1 MTSASAE
8 AVLNLENIARD
19 IYERPDRAS
28 ALARD
33 AHVEYLLGG
42 LRTLPTA
49 FTSLDASRAWVVYW
63 CVHGLAL
70 LGVDLRER
78 DEALASDVVR
88 FLRRCRSRRGERA
101 CFGFGGGPGQM
112 PHIAT
117 LRRARA
123 TPCPPSPMTR
133 SLKTLARRS
142 TSLRR
147 RRRRSNARSSRFSTP
162 TARR

>member
-8 AVLNLENIARD
+8 AVSNLENIARD
-19 IYERPDRAS
+19 IYDRPDRAS
-28 ALARD
+28 TLARD

-49 FTSLDASRAWVVYW
+49 LTALDASRAWIVYW

-112 PHIAT
+112 PHVASRVGRRT
-117 LRRARA
+117 AVTRFAGSRRALWRA
-123 TPCPPSPMTR
+123 TSGR
-133 SLKTLARRS
+133 WISRV
-142 TSLRR
+142 
-147 RRRRSNARSSRFSTP
+147 SS
-162 TARR
+162 AGW

>member
-70 LGVDLRER
+70 LGVDLR
-78 DEALASDVVR
+78 
-88 FLRRCRSRRGERA
+88 
-101 CFGFGGGPGQM
+101 
-112 PHIAT
+112 
-117 LRRARA
+117 
-123 TPCPPSPMTR
+123 
-133 SLKTLARRS
+133 
-142 TSLRR
+142 
-147 RRRRSNARSSRFSTP
+147 
-162 TARR
+162 